1 MKKSLPVI
9 LLFWSAAY
17 GPIPHFKVPDARPP
31 SGYPLAVV
39 VCEEGPG
46 NGCRDLK
53 KISQAVVFIDNR
65 YAGKT
70 DEHGSITLTVQRGSR
85 TLYIAAV
92 GHDGVG
98 IQVDVRG
105 DAHCDVELRPTRQL
119 SHGRAEDQSFVLGSS
134 DGTGELART
143 KRS

>member
-9 LLFWSAAY
+9 LLFWSTA
-17 GPIPHFKVPDARPP
+17 GPIPHFTLPDARPP

-70 DEHGSITLTVQRGSR
+70 DENGSITFTVQRGSR
-85 TLYIAAV
+85 KLYIAAV

-98 IQVDVRG
+98 IQVDVRE
-105 DAHCDVELRPTRQL
+105 DAHCDVELRPTRTSVDHQ
-119 SHGRAEDQSFVLGSS
+119 
-134 DGTGELART
+134 
-143 KRS
+143 